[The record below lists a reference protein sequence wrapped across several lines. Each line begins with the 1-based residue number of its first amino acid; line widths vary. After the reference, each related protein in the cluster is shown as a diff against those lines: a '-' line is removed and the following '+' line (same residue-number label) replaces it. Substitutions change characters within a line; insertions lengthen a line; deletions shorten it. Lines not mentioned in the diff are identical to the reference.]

1 MKTKVKFQRLVSCIK
16 CYKMTNSINYQL
28 LTQCPIF
35 RGINETEAED
45 LLKKIHFQIKSYLK
59 DDIVI
64 FAGEPVLNL
73 LIIMSGSVR
82 GEMIDY
88 SGKTIKIEDI
98 EAPKPLATAF
108 LFGQENK
115 FPVTVTANSETKILT
130 MPVTEFL
137 KMLQLNTPILKN
149 YLNSISSRAQFLSKK
164 LHFLSFKT
172 IKGKVAHF
180 LLERA
185 GEKFHS
191 IELKNTQQQLADLF
205 GVTRPSLARVFG
217 DMQNEGLIKIENKTV
232 TLLDKKALNNLIHNA

>member
-1 MKTKVKFQRLVSCIK
+1 M
-16 CYKMTNSINYQL
+16 NYQL

-35 RGINETEAED
+35 RGITENEAEY
-45 LLKKIHFQIKSYLK
+45 LLKKIHFQIKSFSK
-59 DDIVI
+59 DEVVVV
-64 FAGEPVLNL
+64 AGDPVLNL
-73 LIIMSGSVR
+73 NIIISGSVR

-115 FPVTVTANSETKILT
+115 FPVTVTANNDAKILT
-130 MPVTEFL
+130 IPVSEFL
-137 KMLQLNTPILKN
+137 KLLQMNTLILKN
-149 YLNSISSRAQFLSKK
+149 YLNSISSRAQFLSQK

-180 LLERA
+180 LLQQA

-191 IELKNTQQQLADLF
+191 VELKNTQQQLADLF
-205 GVTRPSLARVFG
+205 GVTRPSLARIFG
-217 DMQNEGLIKIENKTV
+217 EMQKEGLIRISNKTV
-232 TLLDKKALNNLIHNA
+232 TLLDKMALNELIKNV

>member
-1 MKTKVKFQRLVSCIK
+1 MESCIK
-16 CYKMTNSINYQL
+16 CYKTMNSINYQL

-35 RGINETEAED
+35 RGINEKEAED
-45 LLKKIHFQIKSYLK
+45 LLKKIHFQIKSYSK
-59 DDIVI
+59 DEIVVI
-64 FAGEPVLNL
+64 AGEPVLNL
-73 LIIMSGSVR
+73 HIIISGSVR

-115 FPVTVTANSETKILT
+115 FPVTVTANNETKILT
-130 MPVTEFL
+130 MPVAEFL

-149 YLNSISSRAQFLSKK
+149 YLNSISSRAQFLSQK

-180 LLERA
+180 LLQQA
-185 GEKFHS
+185 GDKFHS

-217 DMQNEGLIKIENKTV
+217 EMQKEELIKIENKTV
-232 TLLDKKALNNLIHNA
+232 TLLDKKALNELINHA

>member
-1 MKTKVKFQRLVSCIK
+1 ML
-16 CYKMTNSINYQL
+16 NYQL
-28 LTQCPIF
+28 LIECPIF
-35 RGINETEAED
+35 RGITENEAE
-45 LLKKIHFQIKSYLK
+45 LLMKRIHFQVKNYFK
-59 DDIVI
+59 DEVVVI
-64 FAGEPVLNL
+64 AGEPVLNL
-73 LIIMSGSVR
+73 NIIISGSVR

-115 FPVTVTANSETKILT
+115 FPVTVTANNDVKILSI
-130 MPVTEFL
+130 PVSEFL
-137 KMLQLNTPILKN
+137 KMLQMNTQILKN
-149 YLNSISSRAQFLSKK
+149 YLNSISSRAQFLSQK

-180 LLERA
+180 LLQQA

-191 IELKNTQQQLADLF
+191 VELKNTQQQLADLF

-217 DMQNEGLIKIENKTV
+217 EMQKEGLISIKNKTV
-232 TLLDKKALNNLIHNA
+232 TLLDRKALNELITNV